1 MLGNRTSYPIS
12 GFFLFKKK
20 IFLENQSKLFKKGY
34 KILLDL
40 IYTSKSKY
48 KICDVQINFDS
59 RKNGTSKMNLKIVF
73 FLILMVFS
81 KFYAKFL

>member
-1 MLGNRTSYPIS
+1 MMLCTLNSP
-12 GFFLFKKK
+12 LC
-20 IFLENQSKLFKKGY
+20 KLFKKGY

-59 RKNGTSKMNLKIVF
+59 RKKGTSKMNLKIVF
-73 FLILMVFS
+73 FLILMIFS